1 MEIKKDP
8 VIIERILTKGVEQIL
23 PSKEALKEKL
33 LSGERLTIYQG
44 FDPSSPSL
52 HIGHTVGMRKLED
65 LRKLGHRVIFLI
77 GDFTARI
84 GDPDKAQTRKMLTKE
99 EVEDNMKVYVEQ
111 ASPIIDLFNKEN
123 PVEIRYN
130 SEWNEKLNF
139 AEVITLASELTVQQM
154 LKRSLFQDRLQKD
167 SPIHLNEFFYPLIQG
182 YDSVAMNVDIEIG
195 GNDQLFNML
204 VGREM
209 VARHH
214 NKEKIVITGK
224 LLTTADGQKMGK
236 TAGNA
241 VSLDDTPENIYGKIM
256 STEDKQML
264 LSFELLTSA
273 TLEELEK
280 YKERYESDEN
290 PMILKKEL
298 AFRITAELKSKEDA
312 QKAEA
317 LFESVFQKKDVEI
330 EIPVTKVEKEKL
342 PLTELLVEIGFA
354 QSKSNARRLVEQG
367 AVKINDE
374 KFESFN
380 EEIDI
385 SKLAP
390 FIIKAGKNI
399 TKITLLK

>member
-139 AEVITLASELTVQQM
+139 ADVITLASELTVQQM